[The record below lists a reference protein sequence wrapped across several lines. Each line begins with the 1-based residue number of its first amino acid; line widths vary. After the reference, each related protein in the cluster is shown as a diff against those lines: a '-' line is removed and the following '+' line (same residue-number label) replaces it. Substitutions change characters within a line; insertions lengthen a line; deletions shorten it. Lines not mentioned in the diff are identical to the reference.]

1 MYCCNSRSI
10 TNKKKSLEEIFEIK
24 QVDFGIIHEV
34 NTQKPPKIKGYHR
47 FNCLSKK
54 KFHGSVIYV
63 NNRYKGSVAKV
74 SDEKFEDEMVHLIV
88 KNVTPTLNIFGVY
101 LEVERGDKERTE
113 RVWRHLSV
121 KINSIIERGESI
133 ALLGDMNRPLNTLR
147 KSFGTKLV
155 EDWLQT
161 GNVALLNDINIPT
174 RYDPATGY
182 GSVLDLGII
191 SKDIIKNVK
200 CFEVDSDKNWTPFS
214 FKKIGTDCFDKK
226 PSDHCAIM
234 LSLKVTSIKQTYKK
248 ITKKH
253 QISMQAKLRTQ

>member
-1 MYCCNSRSI
+1 
-10 TNKKKSLEEIFEIK
+10 
-24 QVDFGIIHEV
+24 
-34 NTQKPPKIKGYHR
+34 
-47 FNCLSKK
+47 
-54 KFHGSVIYV
+54 
-63 NNRYKGSVAKV
+63 
-74 SDEKFEDEMVHLIV
+74 MVHLIV
-88 KNVTPTLNIFGVY
+88 KNVTPTLNILGVY

-121 KINSIIERGESI
+121 KIDSIIERGESI
-133 ALLGDMNRPLNTLR
+133 ALLGDMNRPMNSLR

-174 RYDPATGY
+174 RYDPAIGN

-214 FKKIGTDCFDKK
+214 FKKIGKDCFDKK

-248 ITKKH
+248 KPVINYKNPQGWENYKETSNKYGLW
-253 QISMQAKLRTQ
+253 MQ